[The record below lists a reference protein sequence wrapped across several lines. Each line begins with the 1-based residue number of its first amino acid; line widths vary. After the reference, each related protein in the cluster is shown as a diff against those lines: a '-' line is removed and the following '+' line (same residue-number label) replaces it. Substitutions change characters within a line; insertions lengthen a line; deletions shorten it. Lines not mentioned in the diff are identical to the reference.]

1 MCTYLHR
8 IRANE
13 FGSDL
18 IPCYIFCRGR
28 FGSSETPQG
37 GKMSKTTRFRIFG
50 LFAVLAVTSLTVWVL
65 LPATEAQ
72 EKTKLTDS
80 GREDSKA
87 ETNPVDNT
95 DDILL
100 NAGTINVKAAK
111 MGAGTDEKDTGQ
123 LARFEGERLHLV
135 RFNGPIK
142 SAWIDSLKRERVT
155 VVDYIPHYTYLVW
168 GDASAINSIRSISKN
183 AASPIEWEGEYK
195 PEYRI
200 MPGVYRNNKDERMGM
215 RSDRY
220 EIQLFKNDNAN
231 ADTFKAIDG
240 VRRGEI
246 LGLQEIKHYVN
257 FVVGLDEAG
266 LAEVASR
273 PDVISI
279 HPYIEPVKFDE
290 AQNLILRGNLTGN
303 LPTPGDYLQYLLGKG
318 FTQAQFDASNFTVD
332 VSDSGIG
339 NANPAAEN
347 QFVLRREGDPAQGSR
362 VVYSRLEGTANAGS
376 TLAGCDGHG
385 NINATII
392 GGYVPSGGIFAA
404 APHAD
409 ANGYRYG
416 LGVAPFVKV
425 GSSVIFDPNSFT
437 SPNVSNLQSR
447 AYADG
452 ARISSNSWGSNAA
465 GAYTATSQSY
475 DALVRDAQQATSVNP
490 TAGNQE
496 MVIIFAAGNAGP
508 GGQSMGSPG
517 TAKNLITVGASENV
531 RAFGGADGCGLADS
545 GADSANDIIGFSSRG
560 PTTDGRRKPDIV
572 LPGTHV
578 TGGAAQNVLA
588 NPVTGNGTALPC
600 FAAGGVCAGPGGSD
614 FFPVGGQQ
622 WYTASSGTSHSTPAI
637 AGLAAL
643 IRQHFINTAPIGGSP
658 GSGTTPSAALTKA
671 LMMNSASYMNGEG
684 ANDNLPSNNQGMGLA
699 DLDNYFD
706 IFAQDNIIRDQQAA
720 DTFTDSAQQRVF
732 SGVIANNT
740 KPFRVTVAY
749 SDAPGATTGNAFVN
763 NLDLE
768 VIVGGT
774 VYRGNNF
781 VNGNS
786 VGGGTADTRNNVES
800 VFVPAGVSGNFLIR
814 VKATNIAGD
823 GLPGNADTTDQDF
836 VLVAWN
842 ADEQPVAVVGGGATA
857 ITAESC
863 SINGAVDPAETVTVN
878 FDLSNVGLA
887 ATSNLVATLL
897 PTGGVSN
904 PSAPQ
909 NYGALTAGGAAVTRP
924 FTFTA
929 TTTCGQT
936 LIASLQLQ
944 DGGTDLGVVTFN
956 FLTGALAA
964 PTGTSASTGN
974 LTTPIP
980 DVTSVQIPIE
990 VTTTGALSDLNVK
1003 VRANH
1008 SFDGDVQMSI
1018 TSPGG
1023 VTVPLVAGRGAGGD
1037 NFGSGT
1043 NDCAGTFTVF
1053 DDSAATAISA
1063 GAAPFAGS
1071 FRPESPLSALNGQSI
1086 LGTWILTVTDT
1097 ALQDT
1102 GTMGCAQLEIQRQRY
1117 VCCGVAGSPE
1127 VASGGAPALV
1137 SESFIPLNNA
1147 PDPGE
1152 TVTYNIALVNTGD
1165 GATSNLVATLQN
1177 SGGITP
1183 VTTSQS
1189 YGVINPATPAVLR
1202 PFTFV
1207 ANGPCGGTVT
1217 ATFQLQDGMTS
1228 LGTVSYTFQ
1237 LGTTVVGSP
1246 VTFSN
1251 TAAITIPDVGSST
1264 PYPSTIN
1271 VSGVSSAIANV
1282 TVTLTGFSH
1291 TFPGDVDLLLVS
1303 PTGRKFIVLSDTGG
1317 GTDAVN
1323 ANVTFSDAA
1332 AGPPATIVTGTFRP
1346 ADTTAG
1352 DPFAAPAPAGPYLSP
1367 APVGTQTLTTAFTGA
1382 AGGDPNGVWSL
1393 YAVDDASGDM
1403 GSISGGWSISL
1414 TSQSNV
1420 CSTTPGGSDR
1430 AVRADFDGD
1439 GKTDLS
1445 VWRPSTGEWWVFGS
1459 MGGIGATTWG
1469 INGDEPM
1476 SADFSG
1482 DNKADFGIVRPGSP
1496 NQSFWLLDS
1505 AVYSY
1510 EGFAWGES
1518 TDISLAGDYNGDG
1531 NADIAVYRPTTNT
1544 FHILIRGSN
1553 EYRGLPFGAPGDI
1566 PMSGDFDGDGSTD
1579 VAVYRPA
1586 TGQWFYADATDPVQ
1600 NLVIATFG
1608 LATDKPVP
1616 ADYDGDGADDIA
1628 VYRPS
1633 EGKWYIFY
1641 SETLTTGIVTWGNST
1656 DIPIPGEY
1664 DGDGK
1669 YDVAIYRN
1677 GTWWV
1682 FGTQVGPLSANW
1694 GLAGD
1699 IPIPATHFAPAP

>member
-1 MCTYLHR
+1 
-8 IRANE
+8 
-13 FGSDL
+13 
-18 IPCYIFCRGR
+18 
-28 FGSSETPQG
+28 
-37 GKMSKTTRFRIFG
+37 MSKTTRFRFFG
-50 LFAVLAVTSLTVWVL
+50 FLAIVAVTSLTVWVL

-72 EKTKLTDS
+72 ERTKLTDS
-80 GREDSKA
+80 GREDSMV

-100 NAGTINVKAAK
+100 NAGTINVKAIK
-111 MGAGTDEKDTGQ
+111 MGVSGDEKEVGQ
-123 LARFEGERLHLV
+123 TAKLSGERLHLV

-142 SAWIDSLKRERVT
+142 SAWVDSLKRERVT
-155 VVDYIPHYTYLVW
+155 VVDYIPNYTYLIW
-168 GDASAINSIRSISKN
+168 GDDAAISSIKSISKN

-200 MPGVYRNNKDERMGM
+200 MPSVYRNNKDERMGM

-220 EIQLFKNDNAN
+220 EIQLFKNENAN
-231 ADTFKAIDG
+231 ADTFRAIEG
-240 VRRGEI
+240 VRRGEVI
-246 LGLQEIKHYVN
+246 GLQEVKHYVN
-257 FVVGLDEAG
+257 FVVALDEQG
-266 LAEVASR
+266 LQAAASR

-279 HPYIEPVKFDE
+279 HPYVEPVKFDE

-318 FTQAQFDASNFTVD
+318 FTQAQFDASNFSVD

-347 QFVLRREGDPAQGSR
+347 QFVLRREGDPAQASR
-362 VVYSRLEGTANAGS
+362 VVYSRLEGTPNAGS
-376 TLAGCDGHG
+376 TLQGCDGHG
-385 NINATII
+385 NINSTII
-392 GGYVPSGGIFAA
+392 GGYVPSGGIYAA

-409 ANGYRYG
+409 ANLMRYG

-425 GSSVIFDPNSFT
+425 GSSVIFDPNNFT

-465 GAYTATSQSY
+465 GAYTTTSQSY
-475 DALVRDAQQATSVNP
+475 DFLVRDAQLSTSVNP

-496 MVIIFAAGNAGP
+496 MVIVFAAGNAGP
-508 GGQSMGSPG
+508 GGQSMGSPA
-517 TAKNLITVGASENV
+517 TAKNLISVGASENV
-531 RAFGGADGCGLADS
+531 RAFGGADGCAVADT

-560 PTTDGRRKPDIV
+560 PTTDGRKKPDIM

-578 TGGAAQNVLA
+578 TGGAAQNVLS
-588 NPVTGNGTALPC
+588 NPVTGNGTVLTC

-614 FFPVGGQQ
+614 FFPVGQQ

-658 GSGTTPSAALTKA
+658 GSGTPPSPALTKA
-671 LMMNSASYMNGEG
+671 LMMNSASYMNGVG

-706 IFAQDNIIRDQQAA
+706 IFGQDYIMRDQLAA
-720 DTFTDSAQQRVF
+720 DTFTDSAQTRTFTGTIV
-732 SGVIANNT
+732 NNT

-749 SDAPGATTGNAFVN
+749 TDAPGATTGNAFVN

-774 VYRGNNF
+774 TYKGNNF
-781 VNGNS
+781 VSGNS

-800 VFVPAGVSGNFLIR
+800 VFLPAGISGNFLIR

-823 GLPGNADTTDQDF
+823 GLPNNADTTDQDF
-836 VLVAWN
+836 SLVVWN

-863 SINGAVDPAETVTVN
+863 AINGAVDPAETVTVN
-878 FDLSNVGLA
+878 FDLSNIGLA
-887 ATSNLVATLL
+887 ATTNLVATLL

-904 PSAPQ
+904 PSGPQ
-909 NYGALTAGGAAVTRP
+909 NYGALAPGGGAATRP

-936 LIASLQLQ
+936 LTASLQLQ
-944 DGGTDLGVVTFN
+944 DGSNNLGVATFN

-964 PTGTSASTGN
+964 PTNTSVSTGN
-974 LTTPIP
+974 LTTPIN
-980 DVTSVQIPIE
+980 DNATVQIPIQ

-1008 SFDGDVQMSI
+1008 TFDGDVQMSI
-1018 TSPGG
+1018 TSPQG
-1023 VTVPLVAGRGAGGD
+1023 TTIPLVAGRGLGGD
-1037 NFGSGT
+1037 NFGTGT

-1053 DDSAATAISA
+1053 DDGAATAISA

-1071 FRPESPLSALNGQSI
+1071 FRPESPLAGLNGQSI
-1086 LGTWILTVTDT
+1086 LGTWILSVTDT
-1097 ALQDT
+1097 AT
-1102 GTMGCAQLEIQRQRY
+1102 GDVGTLGCAQLEIQRQRY
-1117 VCCGVAGSPE
+1117 VCCGVAGTPE

-1137 SESFIPLNNA
+1137 SESFVPANNT

-1152 TVTYNIALVNTGD
+1152 TVTYNIAIVNTGD
-1165 GATSNLVATLQN
+1165 GPTSNLVATLQN

-1189 YGVINPATPAVLR
+1189 YGVINPAAPAVVR

-1217 ATFQLQDGMTS
+1217 ATFQLQDGATNH
-1228 LGTVSYTFQ
+1228 GTISYTFQ
-1237 LGTTVVGSP
+1237 LGTTVSGSP

-1251 TAAITIPDVGSST
+1251 AAAITIPDVGTAT
-1264 PYPSTIN
+1264 PYPSTIT
-1271 VSGVSSAIANV
+1271 VSGVPTSIANV

-1291 TFPGDVDLLLVS
+1291 TFPGDVDMLLVS
-1303 PTGRKFIVLSDTGG
+1303 PTGRKFIMLSDTGG

-1323 ANVTFSDAA
+1323 ANVTLSDAA

-1346 ADTTAG
+1346 ADTTTPDA
-1352 DPFAAPAPAGPYLSP
+1352 FAAPAPAAPYLSP

-1393 YAVDDASGDM
+1393 YVVDDATSDA

-1420 CSTTPGGSDR
+1420 CSTTPGGPER
-1430 AVRADFDGD
+1430 AIRSDFDGD

-1445 VWRPSTGEWWVFGS
+1445 IYRPSTGEWYLYKSGNGS
-1459 MGGIGATTWG
+1459 VGVVTWG
-1469 INGDEPM
+1469 INGDKPM

-1482 DNKADFGIVRPGSP
+1482 DKKADFGIVRPGSP
-1496 NQSFWLLDS
+1496 NQGFWLLDS
-1505 AVYSY
+1505 AVYGY
-1510 EGFAWGES
+1510 EGFDWGANS
-1518 TDISLAGDYNGDG
+1518 DISLTGDYNGDG
-1531 NADIAVYRPTTNT
+1531 KADIAVYRPSTNV
-1544 FHILIRGSN
+1544 FHILIRGTN
-1553 EYRGLPFGAPGDI
+1553 EYRGLAFGAPGDI
-1566 PMSGDFDGDGSTD
+1566 PISGDFDGDRATD
-1579 VAVYRPA
+1579 VAVYRPS
-1586 TGQWFYADATDPVQ
+1586 TGQWFYADATDPVG
-1600 NLVIATFG
+1600 NLTIVTFG
-1608 LATDKPVP
+1608 LATDKPVH
-1616 ADYDGDGADDIA
+1616 ADYDGDGTDDIA
-1628 VYRPS
+1628 IYRPS
-1633 EGKWYIFY
+1633 EGRWYIYY
-1641 SETLTTGIVTWGNST
+1641 SQSQSIGIITWGNST
-1656 DIPIPGEY
+1656 DVPVPGQY
-1664 DGDGK
+1664 DGDNK
-1669 YDVAIYRN
+1669 YDVAIYRA

-1682 FGTQVGPLSANW
+1682 YGTQAGPLTANW
-1694 GLAGD
+1694 GVGAD
-1699 IPIPATHFAPAP
+1699 IPVPATHYAP